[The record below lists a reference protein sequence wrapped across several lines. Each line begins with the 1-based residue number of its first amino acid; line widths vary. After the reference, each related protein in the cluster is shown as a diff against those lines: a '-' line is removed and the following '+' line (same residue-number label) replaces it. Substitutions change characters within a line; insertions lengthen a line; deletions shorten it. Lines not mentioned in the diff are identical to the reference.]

1 MNLLALSPHQEG
13 PGPGPAARTARR
25 HNNPAATRGPPLL
38 ERLTALMTNQR
49 RERRGGAL
57 GLAGGEG
64 LALPRTPVP
73 VPAAA
78 RCGSGGG
85 MGLSAEE
92 AAEQEDRFD
101 GMLLAMAQ
109 QHQGGVR
116 EVAPPAS
123 GAGRA
128 GQERRSE
135 RGAARPPRAPPR
147 HVEQGP
153 HVRCS
158 RSGDNGPRQRWAPR

>member
-1 MNLLALSPHQEG
+1 
-13 PGPGPAARTARR
+13 
-25 HNNPAATRGPPLL
+25 
-38 ERLTALMTNQR
+38 
-49 RERRGGAL
+49 
-57 GLAGGEG
+57 
-64 LALPRTPVP
+64 
-73 VPAAA
+73 
-78 RCGSGGG
+78 

-128 GQERRSE
+128 GQHRSSERERRGLRGPRPGTWS
-135 RGAARPPRAPPR
+135 RGRTCAAPGAAVTVPGSASPAR
-147 HVEQGP
+147 
-153 HVRCS
+153 
-158 RSGDNGPRQRWAPR
+158 